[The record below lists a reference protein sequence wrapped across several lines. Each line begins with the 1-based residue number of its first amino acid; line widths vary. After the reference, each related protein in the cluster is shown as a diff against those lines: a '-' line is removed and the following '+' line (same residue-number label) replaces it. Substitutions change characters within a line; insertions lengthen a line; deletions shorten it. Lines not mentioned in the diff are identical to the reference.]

1 MVDHE
6 ELVERVDAVI
16 VGHPGQVVLAFL
28 LVTGVFAI
36 GLGNIS
42 TESGTS
48 QFTEGSPA
56 EQAFTAVNEKFNPTF
71 APDQGST
78 QLIQTGEN
86 VLSKRGLLRMLHA
99 QYRLEEREDL
109 RVTGT
114 SSVAS
119 VVAQTLDPG
128 ATTLD
133 DQIRAVEDATPGE
146 IDSAVEQAAQQP
158 QFASSLSND
167 FNSESATAAATI
179 GTVSHSIPGGVPSGA
194 GASPDNPMATIQT
207 KASYVVD
214 SVGGDVR
221 VFGSGV
227 VAAEFG
233 NVIFDS
239 LIIVVPAAVIL
250 IFTFLVFAYR
260 DPIDLLLGVTAL
272 GMTIVWTFGFMGLAG
287 IPFSQMLIA
296 VPPLLLAVGIDFGIH
311 AINRYREERV
321 EGRSVVDSMDTTV
334 EQLLVAFFIV
344 TGTTVFGFASNVT
357 SDLGPIKDFGL
368 VAAIGIV
375 FTFFIFG
382 VFLPA
387 AKVMLDR
394 LRDRV
399 GIPTFGVQ
407 PLGSKGS
414 ALGAV
419 LPVGVAIAKRAPR
432 AFVLVIILVT
442 VGAGYYG
449 MGVDTS
455 FSDEDFLPP
464 ESVPVY
470 LQQLPDPFA
479 PGEYTVTRDLNF
491 LEDRFASAQRDSV
504 TIYVEGPMAQDHA
517 LESIQHAGQNPP
529 SSMLAEDRA
538 ASEQSISTVID
549 DYATTDPAFAALV
562 DRNDVDD
569 DGVPDDNL
577 RDVYDALLASP
588 YQDQALRYITDDYRS
603 TKVVYSTD
611 SKATQAEITAD
622 AKAMESRYRFDA
634 TATGQTVVFQ
644 SISQTILRSAMQSLI
659 IALLVTAVFLLF
671 IYQVLEGEWML
682 GVVNLIP
689 IVVTVALIAGSM
701 RYFGVPFNAL
711 TATILSIT
719 IGLGIDYS
727 AHFVHRF
734 ADEFGRDDVGLY
746 DALDLTVRGTGGA
759 LTGSMLTTTTGIGVL
774 VLAITPI
781 LGQFGLV
788 TALSIFYS
796 YLTSLVVTPSVIVIW
811 EGLR

>member
-6 ELVERVDAVI
+6 NLIERVNALI
-16 VGHPGQVVLAFL
+16 VDHPGRVVLAFL
-28 LVTGVFAI
+28 LLTGVFAL
-36 GLGNIS
+36 GLGNIEI
-42 TESGTS
+42 ESGTS

-56 EQAFTAVNEKFNPTF
+56 EEAFTKVNEEFSPAF
-71 APDQGST
+71 ATDEGST

-86 VLSKRGLLRMLHA
+86 VLSKRGLLRMLEA
-99 QYRLEEREDL
+99 QHRLQERDDL
-109 RVTGT
+109 RVSGT
-114 SSVAS
+114 SSTAI
-119 VVAQTLDPG
+119 VVAQTLDPN
-128 ATTLD
+128 ATTLEA
-133 DQIRAVEDATPGE
+133 QIRTIEQATPGE
-146 IDSAVEQAAQQP
+146 IDAAVRQASDNP
-158 QFASSLSND
+158 GFGSGLSTD
-167 FNSESATAAATI
+167 FNRQEAYASATI
-179 GTVSHSIPGGVPSGA
+179 GSVTHDVPGGVSASA
-194 GASPDNPMATIQT
+194 GASADDPMAVIQT
-207 KASYVVD
+207 KAKHVVAT
-214 SVGGDVR
+214 VGGDVR

-239 LIIVVPAAVIL
+239 LIIVVPAALVLIL
-250 IFTFLVFAYR
+250 VFLLFAYR
-260 DPIDLLLGVTAL
+260 DPIDLLLGLVAL
-272 GMTIVWTFGFMGLAG
+272 GMTIVWTFGFTGLVG

-321 EGRSVVDSMDTTV
+321 LGRGVGESMDTTV
-334 EQLLVAFFIV
+334 KQLLVAFFIV
-344 TGTTVFGFASNVT
+344 TGTTVFGFASNQT
-357 SDLGPIKDFGL
+357 SDLGPIRDFGL

-375 FTFFIFG
+375 FTFLIFG

-387 AKVMLDR
+387 AKVRIDR
-394 LRDRV
+394 LRNRY
-399 GIPTFGVQ
+399 GVPAFSSA
-407 PLGSKGS
+407 PLGREGS

-432 AFVLVIILVT
+432 AFLLAVLVVSI
-442 VGAGYYG
+442 GAGYYATG
-449 MGVDTS
+449 IDTS

-464 ESVPVY
+464 EETPAFMDS
-470 LQQLPDPFA
+470 LPEPFA
-479 PGEYTVTRDLNF
+479 PNEYTVTRDLNF

-504 TIYVEGPMAQDHA
+504 TVYVEGPLTRDYA
-517 LESIQHAGQNPP
+517 LESIQHAGKNPP
-529 SSMLAEDRA
+529 DALLASGRTAD
-538 ASEQSISTVID
+538 SQSIISVID
-549 DYATTDPAFAALV
+549 DYAAQDEEFRQLV
-562 DRNDVDD
+562 ERNDVDG

-577 RDVYDALLASP
+577 GEVYDALLSSP
-588 YQDQALRYITDDYRS
+588 YRAQTLQYVTDDYRS
-603 TKVVYSTD
+603 TRVVYSTKSD
-611 SKATQAEITAD
+611 ATQDEVAD
-622 AKAMESRYRFDA
+622 DARTVASRYRFEA

-644 SISQTILRSAMQSLI
+644 SISQTILQSALESLVV
-659 IALLVTAVFLLF
+659 ALVVTATFLIV
-671 IYQVLEGEWML
+671 IYHVLEGDWSL

-689 IVVTVALIAGSM
+689 IAVTVTLIAGSM
-701 RYFGVPFNAL
+701 RLFGVPFNAL
-711 TATILSIT
+711 TATVLAIT

-734 ADEFGRDDVGLY
+734 ADEYGNEGVELY
-746 DALDLTVRGTGGA
+746 DALDMAVRGTGGA